1 MAAEEKNMTGIDV
14 LEKGFTAEPGLN
26 PVEQLGADEFVVSP
40 AEIASDMAAAGLEKV
55 EKAEKA
61 EKEPTPIAETA
72 IGQEEGVF
80 AAAPELSPLEQLGA
94 DEFVVS
100 PAEVASDMEA
110 AGLEKVEKAEK
121 AEKEPTP
128 IAETAIGMEEDAFNA
143 VPELSPLEQLGAD
156 EFVSSQAEIADDMKK
171 AGI

>member
-26 PVEQLGADEFVVSP
+26 PVEQLGADEFVASP

-55 EKAEKA
+55 EKAEK
-61 EKEPTPIAETA
+61 EPVPVAETA

-94 DEFVVS
+94 DEFVAS

-110 AGLEKVEKAEK
+110 AGLEKVEKV
-121 AEKEPTP
+121 EKEPTP
-128 IAETAIGMEEDAFNA
+128 IAETAIGMEGESFNA

-156 EFVSSQAEIADDMKK
+156 EFVSSPAEIADDMKK

>member
-1 MAAEEKNMTGIDV
+1 MAAEEKKMTGIDV

-26 PVEQLGADEFVVSP
+26 PVEQLGADEFVASP

-55 EKAEKA
+55 EKAEK
-61 EKEPTPIAETA
+61 EPVPVAETA